1 MIYYARGCFQMLYN
15 YIESAIS
22 ITAALA
28 FTASGFGDY
37 VSNQTPVNTSLS
49 VNTIAYSANV
59 SEKYENTSADSEI
72 NTSRINK
79 SLPIQFSDNAK
90 NIIRE
95 QGFDAYVSQICYMLG
110 EYFSGCRV
118 VADTFHDFDAN
129 DDILTLY
136 VVDEDEIDNL
146 MSKLSRFEDMWWL
159 SSDAYNSGKILID
172 VMAL

>member
-1 MIYYARGCFQMLYN
+1 MENIKKLVGMQGNICF
-15 YIESAIS
+15 E
-22 ITAALA
+22 
-28 FTASGFGDY
+28 
-37 VSNQTPVNTSLS
+37 PVNTLG
-49 VNTIAYSANV
+49 
-59 SEKYENTSADSEI
+59 EYENISVYTETNNNIA
-72 NTSRINK
+72 NK

-129 DDILTLY
+129 DNILKLY
-136 VVDEDEIDNL
+136 VVDEDEIDTL